1 MDLLTLQSTFGGLL
15 HDTGKAVYRAGG
27 QRGSHSAQGYQL
39 LHEILTGADWA
50 PVLDCVRYHHASEL
64 HSVQDTLPKDSP
76 AYIVYLADNLSA
88 AADRREI
95 EGESS
100 SFRRDL
106 PLDSVFTHLNGS
118 HPGWMMPAQPQDGS
132 LKLPQKQHPLSA
144 SVYAD
149 AVRKLKECLPDLQPQ
164 PEWINSLLGLLETQ
178 LSCFPS
184 STFTG
189 ESPDVSLFDHA
200 KTTAAIAACI
210 SAYTQANGITDLHK
224 ALFEQ
229 EAQFRQTDAFLLYTA
244 DFSRIQ
250 KFLYTV
256 HTENALRSLR
266 SRSFFLELLMEHYLD
281 ELLTGCGVSRA
292 NLIYS
297 GGGHCYALLPNTPAV
312 LQTAAQWNQRFNRWL
327 QQQFGTQLFL
337 ANAWTACSGSDL
349 TNTPAEK
356 SPYKELFRRVNRLL
370 EQHKFHR
377 YTADDLRLL
386 NSTAAYPDGRECKV
400 CGTSANLKDDLCPWC
415 RLFVDLSYKIQNKTV
430 FVVSRRASDADDC
443 TLPALDGSSEY
454 LSLTDPASAHKRLNS
469 DEPIARVYTKNAPF
483 TGLTYSTNLYVG
495 DYAASNSMEELAGQ
509 SQGVRRIAVCRMDVD
524 NLGHAFISG
533 FEQENERDPVK
544 RMHYVT
550 LSRTSAFSRQMS
562 LFFKCYINSI
572 LEGLQVSIVYA
583 GGDDVFLIGAW
594 NDVLEAAQRIQ
605 SNFTAF
611 SCGALTLSA
620 GIGIFDDHYP
630 IRLSAEETAELEESA
645 KHLPGKNAVALFTP
659 ERKAVRDAVGNLLV
673 QPEQGHAYAWDTF
686 RTKVLEEKV
695 GCLQRFFQAYDR
707 SCAGKGETPR
717 GNSMLYNLLALLREA
732 ENDRI
737 NLARYAYLL
746 ARLSPKK
753 SAPDYPLYK
762 QFSHSM
768 MDWALDAVQRHQLIT
783 AIYIYVYQ
791 NRKGGDTDGRME

>member
-27 QRGSHSAQGYQL
+27 QHGSHSAQGYQF
-39 LHEILTGADWA
+39 LHEILTGADWK
-50 PVLDCVRYHHASEL
+50 PILDCVRYHHASEL
-64 HSVQDTLPKDSP
+64 RSVQNTLPKDSP
-76 AYIVYLADNLSA
+76 TYIVYLADNLSA

-95 EGESS
+95 EGEGS

-132 LKLPQKQHPLSA
+132 LKLPRKQRPLSA

-149 AVRKLKECLPDLQPQ
+149 ALCKLKECLPDLQPQ

-178 LSCFPS
+178 FSCFPS

-200 KTTAAIAACI
+200 KTTAAMAACI

-229 EAQFRQTDAFLLYTA
+229 ENDFRQTEAFLLYTA

-281 ELLTGCGVSRA
+281 ELLMGCGVSRA

-297 GGGHCYALLPNTPAV
+297 GGGHCYALLPNTQAV
-312 LQTAAQWNQRFNRWL
+312 IQTVTQWNRRFNGWL
-327 QQQFGTQLFL
+327 RQEFGTQLFL
-337 ANAWTACSGSDL
+337 ANSWTACTGNDL
-349 TNTPAEK
+349 TNTPTEK

-377 YTADDLRLL
+377 YTADDLRQL

-415 RLFVDLSYKIQNKTV
+415 RLFVDLSYKIQKKNV
-430 FVVSRRASDADDC
+430 LVLSRQASDADDC
-443 TLPALDGSSEY
+443 TLLALDGGSEF
-454 LSLTDPASAHKRLNS
+454 LTLTDPVSARKRLTFG
-469 DEPIARVYTKNAPF
+469 EPIIRVYTKNTPF

-495 DYAASNSMEELAGQ
+495 DYAASNSMEELAEQ

-533 FEQENERDPVK
+533 FEQESESDPVK

-562 LFFKCYINSI
+562 LFFKCYINGI

-583 GGDDVFLIGAW
+583 GGDDVFLVGAW
-594 NDVLEAAQRIQ
+594 NDILEAAQRIQ

-659 ERKAVRDAVGNLLV
+659 ERKAVQDAKGNLLV
-673 QPEQGHAYAWDTF
+673 RPEQGHIYSWDTF
-686 RTKVLEEKV
+686 RTKVLTEKV
-695 GCLQRFFQAYDR
+695 GCLQNFF
-707 SCAGKGETPR
+707 GKDDAEH
-717 GNSMLYNLLALLREA
+717 GNAMLYNLLALLREA

-753 SAPDYPLYK
+753 NAPNYKLYE

-768 MDWALDAVQRHQLIT
+768 MDWALDSVQRHQLIT

-791 NRKGGDTDGRME
+791 HRKGGDTDGRTE

>member
-27 QRGSHSAQGYQL
+27 QRGIHSAQGYQF

-76 AYIVYLADNLSA
+76 AYIIYLADNFSA

-95 EGESS
+95 EGEGS

-377 YTADDLRLL
+377 YTAEDLRQL

-415 RLFVDLSYKIQNKTV
+415 RLFVDLSYKIQNKTA

-443 TLPALDGSSEY
+443 TLPALDGGSEY
-454 LSLTDPASAHKRLNS
+454 LSLTDPASARKRLNS
-469 DEPIARVYTKNAPF
+469 DEPIVRVYTKNAPF

-495 DYAASNSMEELAGQ
+495 DYAASNSMEELAEQ
-509 SQGVRRIAVCRMDVD
+509 SEGVRRIAVCRMDVD

-533 FEQENERDPVK
+533 FEQENEKDPVK

-550 LSRTSAFSRQMS
+550 LSRTSALSRQMS
-562 LFFKCYINSI
+562 LFFKCHINGI
-572 LEGLQVSIVYA
+572 LDSLHVSIVYA
-583 GGDDVFLIGAW
+583 GGDDVFLVGAW

-605 SNFTAF
+605 RNFTAF

-630 IRLSAEETAELEESA
+630 IRFSAEETAALEESA

-659 ERKAVRDAVGNLLV
+659 ERKAVRDAKGNLLV
-673 QPEQGHAYAWDTF
+673 QPEQGHIYAWDVF
-686 RTKVLEEKV
+686 RTKVLTEKV
-695 GCLQRFFQAYDR
+695 GCLQSFF
-707 SCAGKGETPR
+707 GKDNAEHRNT
-717 GNSMLYNLLALLREA
+717 MLYNLLALLREA

-753 SAPDYPLYK
+753 NAPDYKLYE
-762 QFSHSM
+762 QFSHNM